1 MADEWLAQFG
11 PKQSIVHAW
20 CSAVRVPGQSP
31 EDLLHRLA
39 ETVAR
44 RLDWAPAKDTQQL
57 CEQVLLA
64 LVHQR
69 PGARQFAQTLLA
81 GGP

>member
-1 MADEWLAQFG
+1 MADDWLAQFG
-11 PKQSIVHAW
+11 PKQAIVRAW
-20 CSAVRVPGQSP
+20 CSALRVPGQSA

-57 CEQVLLA
+57 CEAVLLA

-69 PGARQFAQTLLA
+69 PGARAFAQSLLER
-81 GGP
+81 G